1 MSIGTSQSHHTA
13 RRTPRLNW
21 RGRERERERE
31 RHLSAQYLE
40 TYRDIDRD
48 PVAGARARVYIAQ
61 GYELKIPN
69 PASSIPFRE
78 VRTIIVFADS
88 LQRSN

>member
-21 RGRERERERE
+21 RERE